1 MAEALISAVL
11 DQLVPFLAEQLSLLT
26 DAENEFRSFTSTLEA
41 IRAVLKDADGKQV
54 QDAYVKRWLDQLKDV
69 SYDMDAV
76 LDEWNTKLGEE
87 ESEAE
92 AHEEGKKAEKAILL
106 KKLVCCFRPSS
117 SSHSNPIKQVGVR
130 YHVASR
136 IKELNGRLDRIADE
150 KKRYNFV
157 ENPIAIEP
165 VQRETTSFKD
175 ISEVYGRDVEKQIVI
190 EKLLRE
196 SSKAQ
201 KGFEVIPV
209 VGMGGIGKT
218 SLAQLVYNEDVVINH
233 FNKRIWVYATDPFD
247 VVMVARAIAQALHPG
262 DANVIAHWT
271 FQTLLER
278 IDEAIDGKKFFLVV
292 DDVWTDDH
300 RKWEPLEEALRK
312 GALGSR
318 ILVTT
323 RKTEVAEMMRAKS
336 NMITL
341 AGLSEEVCWTI
352 FSRLAFSNGDKRD
365 DELEQIGRQIVQK
378 CKGLPL
384 AAKTLGSLMSFK
396 EPTREDWNYVLKS
409 ELWELKKF
417 EEQVFIPLM
426 LSYYDLP
433 PLEKRC
439 FLFCSY
445 FPKDHSIGRDDLI
458 QLWLSQG
465 YLSSKR
471 NYWEQGLV
479 CFRNLAKRSL
489 FQDFEEDELGDIVE
503 CKMHDIVH
511 DFALFLTENEFFN
524 MKLNGE
530 EIEINKKARHYT
542 LLLENQAQLPS
553 QVYQKKNL
561 RALFVQN
568 MCSSP
573 LSFESLS
580 NSTSSVKTLTLSGC
594 ELTHVPENIDKLIYL
609 RYLNL
614 SNNTKLSILPE
625 TLCNLV
631 NLQTLKLDGCS
642 DIGRLPKGIGKLAS
656 LRHLHLLGSAA
667 QEIPKSLRELT
678 NLQTLDEFQ
687 LAPDEKEAMTLDDLN
702 QLNSLRGSIWISGM
716 GKVEDASEAEKAQL
730 KNKGHL
736 DELVLGFGECGDK
749 QATALLEVLQP
760 HPNLKSLLIW
770 DYYGTTAFPSW
781 MISSVNLKRL
791 VLFDC
796 PACEVLPP
804 FGKLQSLESLHIRV
818 MKKVERVGGEFLGIE
833 SHAHT
838 TISFPKLKHLR
849 FTELW
854 NWKEWEGSREDSSST
869 IIMPCLSSL
878 EIEYCDKLEALPN
891 FLRKTPLKNLTTKFC
906 QILEDKRSEY
916 VNVEEVVKILTSE
929 SGDGGENAETWRHEE
944 RVVLTWPFY
953 ISKLHIAIYF
963 LP

>member
-11 DQLVPFLAEQLSLLT
+11 DQLVPFLAEQLSLVT

-41 IRAVLKDADGKQV
+41 IGAVLKDADRKQV
-54 QDAYVKRWLDQLKDV
+54 QDASVKRWLDQLKDV

-92 AHEEGKKAEKAILL
+92 AQEEGKKAEKAILL
-106 KKLVCCFRPSS
+106 KKLVCCFLPSS

-136 IKELNGRLDRIADE
+136 IKELNERLDRIAIE
-150 KKRYNFV
+150 KKRYKFV
-157 ENPIAIEP
+157 ENPIAIEH

-175 ISEVYGRDVEKQIVI
+175 ISEVCGRDVEKQIVI
-190 EKLLRE
+190 DKLLCE
-196 SSKAQ
+196 SNKAQ
-201 KGFEVIPV
+201 KGFEVIPI

-218 SLAQLVYNEDVVINH
+218 TLAQFVYNDDVVINH
-233 FNKRIWVYATDPFD
+233 FNPRIWVCASDPFD
-247 VVMVARAIAQALHPG
+247 VVMVAKAIAQALKVG

-271 FQTLLER
+271 FQTLLGR

-312 GALGSR
+312 GGLGSR

-365 DELEQIGRQIVQK
+365 EELEQIGRQIVQK

-417 EEQVFIPLM
+417 EEEVFIPLM

-445 FPKDHSIGRDDLI
+445 FPKDHSIRRDDLI

-489 FQDFEEDELGDIVE
+489 FQDFVAVNNGDIWR

-511 DFALFLTENEFFN
+511 DFALFLTENEFCN

-553 QVYQKKNL
+553 QVYPKKNL

-580 NSTSSVKTLTLSGC
+580 NSTSSIKTLTLSGC

-631 NLQTLKLDGCS
+631 NLQTLKLDRCS
-642 DIGRLPKGIGKLAS
+642 HIRRLPKGIGKLAS
-656 LRHLHLLGSAA
+656 LRHLHLSGTTNLEGN
-667 QEIPKSLRELT
+667 PKSLRELT
-678 NLQTLDEFQ
+678 NLQTLDWFQ
-687 LAPDEKEAMTLDDLN
+687 LAPDEKEAMTLQDLN
-702 QLNSLRGSIWISGM
+702 QLNSLRGSISICDI

-730 KNKGHL
+730 KNKEHL
-736 DELVLGFGECGDK
+736 DALSLRFGESGDK

-760 HPNLKSLLIW
+760 HPNLKSLQI
-770 DYYGTTAFPSW
+770 YAYFGTTAFPSW
-781 MISSVNLKRL
+781 MISLVNLKSL
-791 VLFDC
+791 VLLSC
-796 PACEVLPP
+796 HGCEVLPP
-804 FGKLQSLESLHIRV
+804 FGKLQSLESLV
-818 MKKVERVGGEFLGIE
+818 MVLMVKLERVGGEFLGIE

-838 TISFPKLKHLR
+838 TISFPKLKRLR
-849 FTELW
+849 FEGLE
-854 NWKEWEGSREDSSST
+854 NWKEWEGSREDSSLT
-869 IIMPCLSSL
+869 PIMPCLSSL

-891 FLRKTPLKNLTTKFC
+891 FLRKTPLKNLSIRYC
-906 QILEDKRSEY
+906 QILEKKRLEY

-944 RVVLTWPFY
+944 RLV
-953 ISKLHIAIYF
+953 
-963 LP
+963 

>member
-11 DQLVPFLAEQLSLLT
+11 DQLVSFLEEQLSLVT

-41 IRAVLKDADGKQV
+41 IRAVLKDADRKQV
-54 QDAYVKRWLDQLKDV
+54 QDASVKRWLDQLKDV

-76 LDEWNTKLGEE
+76 LDEWNAKLGEE

-92 AHEEGKKAEKAILL
+92 AHEEGKKAEKALL
-106 KKLVCCFRPSS
+106 KKLVCCLISSS
-117 SSHSNPIKQVGVR
+117 SSHSNQIKQVGVR

-136 IKELNGRLDRIADE
+136 IKELNGRLDRIGDE

-190 EKLLRE
+190 DKLLRE

-218 SLAQLVYNEDVVINH
+218 SLAQLVYNDDVVISH

-247 VVMVARAIAQALHPG
+247 VVVVAKEIALALEVRG
-262 DANVIAHWT
+262 ANEMANWRL
-271 FQTLLER
+271 QTLLGR

-417 EEQVFIPLM
+417 EEEVFIPLM

-445 FPKDHSIGRDDLI
+445 FPKDRSIGRDDLI

-489 FQDFEEDELGDIVE
+489 FQNFDEDYKGDIIR

-530 EIEINKKARHYT
+530 EIEVNKRARHYT

-573 LSFESLS
+573 LRFDTLS
-580 NSTSSVKTLTLSGC
+580 KTSIVKTLTLSGC
-594 ELTHVPENIDKLIYL
+594 KITHVPKNIDKLIYL

-614 SNNTKLSILPE
+614 SNNTELRTLPE

-631 NLQTLKLDGCS
+631 NLQTLKLDGCES
-642 DIGRLPKGIGKLAS
+642 LRRLPKGIGKLAS
-656 LRHLHLLGSAA
+656 LRHLHLLGTRV
-667 QEIPKSLRELT
+667 EGIPKSLRELT
-678 NLQTLDEFQ
+678 NLQTLDEFR
-687 LAPDEKEAMTLDDLN
+687 LAPDEKEAMTLQDLN
-702 QLNSLRGSIWISGM
+702 QLNSLRGTIRIKEIGE
-716 GKVEDASEAEKAQL
+716 VEDASEAEKAQL
-730 KNKGHL
+730 KNKEHL
-736 DELVLGFGECGDK
+736 DELVLEFEECGDK

-760 HPNLKSLLIW
+760 HPNLKSLGIV
-770 DYYGTTAFPSW
+770 DYHGAFPSW
-781 MISSVNLKRL
+781 MISLVNLKML
-791 VLFDC
+791 DLDC

-804 FGKLQSLESLHIRV
+804 FGKLQSLESLCLGS
-818 MKKVERVGGEFLGIE
+818 MEKVERVGGEFLGIE

-838 TISFPKLKHLR
+838 TISFPKLKHLQ
-849 FTELW
+849 FDYMP
-854 NWKEWEGSREDSSST
+854 NWKEWEGSREDSSLT
-869 IIMPCLSSL
+869 PIMPCLSSL
-878 EIEYCDKLEALPN
+878 EILFCDKLEALPN
-891 FLRKTPLKNLTTKFC
+891 FLRKTPLMNLSIERC
-906 QILEDKRSEY
+906 EILEKKRSEY
-916 VNVEEVVKILTSE
+916 VNVEEVVQILTSE
-929 SGDGGENAETWRHEE
+929 SGDGGENAKRWRHEE
-944 RVVLTWPFY
+944 RLVLTWPFY

>member
-11 DQLVPFLAEQLSLLT
+11 DQLVPFLAEQLSLVT
-26 DAENEFRSFTSTLEA
+26 DAENEFRSFASTLKA
-41 IRAVLKDADGKQV
+41 IQAVLKDADRKQV
-54 QDAYVKRWLDQLKDV
+54 EKDSVKHWLDQLKDV

-92 AHEEGKKAEKAILL
+92 AQEEGKKTEKALL
-106 KKLVCCFRPSS
+106 KKLVSCFRPSS

-150 KKRYNFV
+150 KNRYQFV
-157 ENPIAIEP
+157 ENPIAIEH

-175 ISEVYGRDVEKQIVI
+175 ISEVYGRDVEKEIVI

-218 SLAQLVYNEDVVINH
+218 TLAQFVYNDDVVINH
-233 FNKRIWVYATDPFD
+233 FNPRIWVYATDPFD
-247 VVMVARAIAQALHPG
+247 VVMVAKAIALALKVG
-262 DANVIAHWT
+262 DANEIASW
-271 FQTLLER
+271 QLQILLQR
-278 IDEAIDGKKFFLVV
+278 INQAIEGKKFFLVL
-292 DDVWTDDH
+292 DDVWTEDY
-300 RKWEPLEEALRK
+300 RKWEPFEEALRK
-312 GALGSR
+312 GAPGSR

-323 RKTEVAEMMRAKS
+323 RKTEVALMMGAKI

-341 AGLSEEVCWTI
+341 EVLTEDVCWSI
-352 FSRLAFSNGDKRD
+352 FSKLAFSNGDER
-365 DELEQIGRQIVQK
+365 DELKHIGRQIVKK
-378 CKGLPL
+378 CRGLPL
-384 AAKTLGSLMSFK
+384 VAKTLGSLMSFK
-396 EPTREDWNYVLKS
+396 EPTREDWENVLKS
-409 ELWELKKF
+409 EVWELKKIKD
-417 EEQVFIPLM
+417 EVFIPLM

-445 FPKDHSIGRDDLI
+445 FPKDHSIRRDDLI

-465 YLSSKR
+465 YLSTKR
-471 NYWEQGLV
+471 SYWEQGLV

-489 FQDFEEDELGDIVE
+489 FQDFEGDELGDIFQ

-530 EIEINKKARHYT
+530 EIEVNKRARHYT
-542 LLLENQAQLPS
+542 FLLENQAQLPS
-553 QVYQKKNL
+553 QVYQKENL
-561 RALFVQN
+561 RVLFVQN

-573 LSFESLS
+573 ISFDSLS
-580 NSTSSVKTLTLSGC
+580 NSASSIKTLTLSGC
-594 ELTHVPENIDKLIYL
+594 KFTHVPENIGKLIYL

-614 SNNTKLSILPE
+614 SDNTGLSILPE

-631 NLQTLKLDGCS
+631 NLQTLRLGGCS
-642 DIGRLPKGIGKLAS
+642 HIRRLPKGIGKLTS
-656 LRHLHLLGSAA
+656 LRHLHLWHTFNLGG
-667 QEIPKSLRELT
+667 IPKSLRELT

-687 LAPDEKEAMTLDDLN
+687 LAPDEKEAMTLQDLN
-702 QLNSLRGSIWISGM
+702 QFNSLRGSISIWDI

-730 KNKGHL
+730 KNKEHL
-736 DELVLGFGECGDK
+736 DEMVLDFGECGDK

-760 HPNLKSLLIW
+760 HPNLKSLQIYN
-770 DYYGTTAFPSW
+770 YYGTTAFPSW
-781 MISSVNLKRL
+781 MISSVNLKML
-791 VLFDC
+791 VLLNC

-804 FGKLQSLESLHIRV
+804 FGKLQSLESLHIIYTE
-818 MKKVERVGGEFLGIE
+818 KVERVGGEFLGIE

-838 TISFPKLKHLR
+838 TISFPKLKLLR
-849 FTELW
+849 FSHLV
-854 NWKEWEGSREDSSST
+854 NWKEWEGSREDSSLT
-869 IIMPCLSSL
+869 PIMPCLSSL
-878 EIEYCDKLEALPN
+878 EILGCNKLEALPN
-891 FLRKTPLKNLTTKFC
+891 FLRKTPLKKLTLFNC
-906 QILEDKRSEY
+906 RILEEKRLEY
-916 VNVEEVVKILTSE
+916 VKVEEVVKILTSE
-929 SGDGGENAETWRHEE
+929 SGDGGENAERWRHEE

>member
-11 DQLVPFLAEQLSLLT
+11 DQLVPFLSEQLSLVT
-26 DAENEFRSFTSTLEA
+26 DAENEFRSFNSTLEA
-41 IRAVLKDADGKQV
+41 IQAVLKDADRKQV
-54 QDAYVKRWLDQLKDV
+54 QDASVKRWLDQLKDV

-76 LDEWNTKLGEE
+76 LDEWNTKLGDK
-87 ESEAE
+87 
-92 AHEEGKKAEKAILL
+92 GKKAEKALLL
-106 KKLVCCFRPSS
+106 KQLVCCFLPSS

-130 YHVASR
+130 YQVASR
-136 IKELNGRLDRIADE
+136 IKELNERLDRIAIE
-150 KKRYNFV
+150 KKRYQFV
-157 ENPIAIEP
+157 ENPKVTEH

-175 ISEVYGRDVEKQIVI
+175 ISEVCGRDVEKKIVI
-190 EKLLRE
+190 DKLLCE

-218 SLAQLVYNEDVVINH
+218 TLAQFVYNDDVVINH
-233 FNKRIWVYATDPFD
+233 FNPRIWVYATDPFD
-247 VVMVARAIAQALHPG
+247 VVMVAKAIALALKVG
-262 DANVIAHWT
+262 DANEIAKW
-271 FQTLLER
+271 QLEILQQR
-278 IDEAIDGKKFFLVV
+278 IDQAIEGNKFFLVL
-292 DDVWTDDH
+292 DDVWTKDY
-300 RKWEPLEEALRK
+300 RKWEPFEEALRK
-312 GALGSR
+312 GAPGSR
-318 ILVTT
+318 VLVTT
-323 RKTEVAEMMRAKS
+323 RKTEVAQMMRAKS

-341 AGLSEEVCWTI
+341 EGLSEEFCWTI
-352 FSRLAFSNGDKRD
+352 FSRLAFSSGDERV
-365 DELEQIGRQIVQK
+365 ELEQIGRQILKK
-378 CKGLPL
+378 CQGLPL
-384 AAKTLGSLMSFK
+384 VAKTLGSLMSFK
-396 EPTREDWNYVLKS
+396 EPTREDWNGVLKS
-409 ELWELKKF
+409 ELWEFTEIKD
-417 EEQVFIPLM
+417 EVFIPLM
-426 LSYYDLP
+426 LSYYDLS

-458 QLWLSQG
+458 ELWLSQG

-489 FQDFEEDELGDIVE
+489 FQDFEEDHLGDISR

-530 EIEINKKARHYT
+530 EIEVNKRARHYT

-568 MCSSP
+568 LCSSP

-580 NSTSSVKTLTLSGC
+580 NSASSIKTLTLSGC
-594 ELTHVPENIDKLIYL
+594 EFTHVPKNIGKLIYL

-614 SNNTKLSILPE
+614 SDNMLSILPE

-631 NLQTLKLDGCS
+631 NLQTLKLDLCFFLQ
-642 DIGRLPKGIGKLAS
+642 RLPKGIGKLAS
-656 LRHLHLLGSAA
+656 LRHLHLSHTFNLEG
-667 QEIPKSLRELT
+667 IPKSLRELT

-687 LAPDEKEAMTLDDLN
+687 LAPDEKEAMTLQDLN
-702 QLNSLRGSIWISGM
+702 QLNSLRGSISIWDI

-730 KNKGHL
+730 KNKEHL
-736 DELVLGFGECGDK
+736 DDLKLHFEKCGDEH
-749 QATALLEVLQP
+749 ATALLEVLQP
-760 HPNLKSLLIW
+760 HPNLKSLLIR

-781 MISSVNLKRL
+781 MISLVHLKRL
-791 VLFDC
+791 ELYDC

-804 FGKLQSLESLHIRV
+804 FGKLQSLESLEMV
-818 MKKVERVGGEFLGIE
+818 SMGKVERVGGEFLGIE

-838 TISFPKLKHLR
+838 TISFPKLKHLEFR
-849 FTELW
+849 YLE
-854 NWKEWEGSREDSSST
+854 NWKEWEGSREDSSLT
-869 IIMPCLSSL
+869 PIMPCLSSL
-878 EIEYCDKLEALPN
+878 EISYCNKLEALPN
-891 FLRKTPLKNLTTKFC
+891 FLRKTPLKKLHIDNC
-906 QILEDKRSEY
+906 EILEEKRLEY

-929 SGDGGENAETWRHEE
+929 SGDGGENAQTWRHEE
-944 RVVLTWPFY
+944 RLVLTWPFY